1 MTTTRDAM
9 SGASCSPVPV
19 DRKDARHEAASRRE
33 LAPAAS
39 SARARRGL
47 LRERA
52 RAVNRWRFAHCQHQ
66 DAAAREADALRRVQE
81 LDAALGEPPR

>member
-9 SGASCSPVPV
+9 GGAASPAVPV
-19 DRKDARHEAASRRE
+19 ARKDAGREAAGRRE
-33 LAPAAS
+33 PAPAAS
-39 SARARRGL
+39 SARARREL

-52 RAVNRWRFAHCQHQ
+52 RAVNRWRFAQCQHQ